1 MPEFIQFAIP
11 SAAMVCLKWWATEL
25 ILLFC
30 GLLPNPQLETSVLSI
45 CLTTTSLHYFIPC
58 SFSTAASTRISNELG
73 AGNPKA
79 VRISIC
85 AVFALA
91 TVEFLLASAIIFC
104 LRNVWGYAFTHE
116 QEVVNLIEELTPL
129 LCLSIILD
137 SIITLLA
144 GVARGSGWQHI
155 VAYVNLGAYYLI
167 GIPASLLMG
176 FVLNWKE
183 KGLWSGLIMG
193 SVVQAILLSVVTY
206 LTDWKKQVI
215 IRLVVLSSC

>member
-1 MPEFIQFAIP
+1 MTFLVWRLVRYGILKLTHYHF
-11 SAAMVCLKWWATEL
+11 VC
-25 ILLFC
+25 
-30 GLLPNPQLETSVLSI
+30 
-45 CLTTTSLHYFIPC
+45 
-58 SFSTAASTRISNELG
+58 STRISNELG

-85 AVFALA
+85 VVFALA
-91 TVEFLLASAIIFC
+91 TVEFLLASAIIFF
-104 LRNVWGYAFTHE
+104 LRKVWGYAFTNE
-116 QEVVNLIEELTPL
+116 QEVVNLTEELTPI

-193 SVVQAILLSVVTY
+193 SIAQAILLSVVTY
-206 LTDWKKQVI
+206 LTNWAKQKEIGYFDGKVPPDSTDMRTNEI
-215 IRLVVLSSC
+215 IHANNRSFGSDTNMYV